1 MQIPVLEQAK
11 IQAQVLVP
19 LVKALEREVGRE
31 RAHALV
37 RSALGDVYRR
47 LGEEWWRAKA
57 SPDLGESMASAFQSF
72 AKGEAIAYRVHTQ
85 SPNTYEIDVTGC
97 RYAQFYQE
105 LGEPELGFLLI
116 CGLDFPFAEG
126 LGADIKL
133 TRTQTIMQGAS
144 HCNFATPD
152 AKTKLL
158 PRLSPRKL
166 EREDVP
172 HRDGAKR
179 AKPSP
184 FFVSRMPRPDRRDDC
199 APGMPARR

>member
-19 LVKALEREVGRE
+19 LVKALERELGRE
-31 RAHALV
+31 RAHTLV

-47 LGEEWWRAKA
+47 LGEQWWRTKA

-72 AKGEAIAYRVHTQ
+72 ARGEAIAYDVHTQ
-85 SPNTYEIDVTGC
+85 SPDSYEINVTGC

-116 CGLDFPFAEG
+116 CSLDFPFAEG
-126 LGADIKL
+126 FGADIKL

-144 HCNFATPD
+144 HCDFRYTRCKDESVA
-152 AKTKLL
+152 AAEEQ
-158 PRLSPRKL
+158 PRKL
-166 EREDVP
+166 
-172 HRDGAKR
+172 K
-179 AKPSP
+179 
-184 FFVSRMPRPDRRDDC
+184 
-199 APGMPARR
+199 

>member
-1 MQIPVLEQAK
+1 MQISVLEQAK
-11 IQAQVLVP
+11 IQVQVLVP
-19 LVKALEREVGRE
+19 LVKALERELGRE
-31 RAHALV
+31 RAHTLV

-72 AKGEAIAYRVHTQ
+72 AKGEAIAYSVHTQ
-85 SPNTYEIDVTGC
+85 SPDTYEIDVTGC

-133 TRTQTIMQGAS
+133 TRTQTIMQGAT
-144 HCNFATPD
+144 HCDFRYT
-152 AKTKLL
+152 
-158 PRLSPRKL
+158 RRK
-166 EREDVP
+166 D
-172 HRDGAKR
+172 
-179 AKPSP
+179 
-184 FFVSRMPRPDRRDDC
+184 
-199 APGMPARR
+199 